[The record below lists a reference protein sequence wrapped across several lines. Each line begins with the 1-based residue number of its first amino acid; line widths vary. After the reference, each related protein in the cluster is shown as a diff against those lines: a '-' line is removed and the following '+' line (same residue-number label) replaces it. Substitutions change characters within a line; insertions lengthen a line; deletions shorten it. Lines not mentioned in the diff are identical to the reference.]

1 MKRTLALALAVLCVS
16 TWSYAAYVLIL
27 KDGTRQV
34 AREKYRIKGK
44 NVEFVTTSG
53 TLRSIPLALVDLK
66 ATEELNARN
75 FGSAQPLDWVDGNE
89 VPPTPTPT
97 PSVAKMVGHLR
108 SSAVAGP
115 VQNVLPT
122 PTPMVGF
129 REIKFGDERVDQ
141 AFQQGLES
149 YHLYLYRTSQGTQPG
164 YLFLEVQVNGKKEV
178 SRALQAITTTYHV
191 VAQDLR
197 QAGQVSRLPERVEI
211 LLINEAGKEAGV
223 FRITPEDAEEL
234 ATGKITAEAFFVQK
248 VMF

>member
-1 MKRTLALALAVLCVS
+1 MKRTLALALIVLCAS

-44 NVEFVTTSG
+44 NLEYVTTTG

-66 ATEELNARN
+66 ATEELNARDY
-75 FGSAQPLDWVDGNE
+75 GSARPLDWVDGNE
-89 VPPTPTPT
+89 IPPTPTPT
-97 PSVAKMVGHLR
+97 PSVAQMVGHLR

-115 VQNVLPT
+115 VQSVLPT
-122 PTPMVGF
+122 PTPIVAF
-129 REIKFGDERVDQ
+129 REAKFADQRVDQ

-164 YLFLEVQVNGKKEV
+164 YLFLEVQVNGQKEV

-191 VAQDLR
+191 VAQDLQKNNQTAR
-197 QAGQVSRLPERVEI
+197 IPERVE
-211 LLINEAGKEAGV
+211 LLLLNEAGKEAGV
-223 FRITPEDAEEL
+223 FRVSPADAEEL
-234 ATGKITAEAFFVQK
+234 ATGKITPEAFFVQK